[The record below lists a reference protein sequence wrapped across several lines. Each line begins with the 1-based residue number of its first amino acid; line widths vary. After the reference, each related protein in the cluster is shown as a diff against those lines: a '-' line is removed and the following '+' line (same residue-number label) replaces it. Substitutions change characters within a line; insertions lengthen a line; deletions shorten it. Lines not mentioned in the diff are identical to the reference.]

1 MQNFEQVK
9 DVIQYT
15 KMIHD
20 RLRKLY
26 VSLNENARSEREKML
41 LVYLIEQQTHLEDT
55 LANFEVSN
63 QQSVL
68 DNWMQFTPSIDIH
81 QLIED
86 QNLLSVVS
94 FEAIV
99 ELADS
104 LSQAL
109 IGFYREAANE
119 SELPK
124 VRMIFENLADMA
136 INDNRKQNRAAL
148 FEAI

>member
-9 DVIQYT
+9 DVIQYI

-41 LVYLIEQQTHLEDT
+41 LDYLIEQQTHLEDM

-81 QLIED
+81 QLIDD

>member
-9 DVIQYT
+9 DVIQYI

-26 VSLNENARSEREKML
+26 GSLNENARPEREKML
-41 LVYLIEQQTHLEDT
+41 LNYLIEQQIHLEKM
-55 LANFEVSN
+55 LANFELLN

-81 QLIED
+81 QLIDD
-86 QNLLSVVS
+86 QNLLSEVS

-109 IGFYREAANE
+109 IAFYREAANE

-124 VRMIFENLADMA
+124 VRMIFENLANMA

>member
-1 MQNFEQVK
+1 
-9 DVIQYT
+9 
-15 KMIHD
+15 
-20 RLRKLY
+20 
-26 VSLNENARSEREKML
+26 ML
-41 LVYLIEQQTHLEDT
+41 LDYLIEQQTHLEDM

-81 QLIED
+81 QLID
-86 QNLLSVVS
+86 NQNLLSEVS

-104 LSQAL
+104 LSHAL

-124 VRMIFENLADMA
+124 VRKIFENLADMA